1 MTVFRE
7 PESPASAASASPR
20 AQRKHLLP
28 RPVLDAVAG
37 AVSGGVARL
46 VVSPLD
52 VIKIRFQVPP
62 APCLAPSRRFVF
74 AARLAMTPLRDY
86 PNGRALISHAAAAL
100 TPPSSRSPQVQLE
113 PIHAPHAAAAATSAA
128 GRAAA
133 TAAAGAVRASRS
145 KYTGLLQ
152 AAREI
157 LREEGV
163 QGFWRGTVPGLLLVM
178 PYTAIQ
184 FVVIHRFK
192 SLMTGSHRTEDHKQ
206 LRPELSFVGG
216 SVAGMAATVGSYPFD
231 LLRTVLASQGEPKVY
246 AGMRAACMG
255 IVRERG
261 VRGLFAGLPPTMVE
275 IIPYAGLQFGLYDA
289 FKRHLAVRAAPHPPI
304 PPSPHPPHPPFGLY
318 DAFKRHLAQKCP
330 TLLSGG
336 REAPVAALRC
346 GGEAQRSRLL
356 TDLAL
361 IPAAPPAV
369 ASAVER
375 AARPAVSSGQLSA
388 WQQFMCGLAAGTLAK
403 VACHPLDVVKK
414 RFQVEGLR
422 RHPRYGARIQPRAYR
437 GMVDALRKI
446 VATEGVE
453 GLYKGVLP
461 SVIKA
466 APSAAITFF
475 VYELVA
481 KFLEEMSS
489 TDV

>member
-1 MTVFRE
+1 
-7 PESPASAASASPR
+7 
-20 AQRKHLLP
+20 
-28 RPVLDAVAG
+28 
-37 AVSGGVARL
+37 
-46 VVSPLD
+46 
-52 VIKIRFQVPP
+52 
-62 APCLAPSRRFVF
+62 
-74 AARLAMTPLRDY
+74 
-86 PNGRALISHAAAAL
+86 
-100 TPPSSRSPQVQLE
+100 VQLE

-289 FKRHLAVRAAPHPPI
+289 FKRHLAHYNWSRSKAHHDRPVSLAHSHLPSTAPSTAPLS
-304 PPSPHPPHPPFGLY
+304 PSPSPSPS
-318 DAFKRHLAQKCP
+318 
-330 TLLSGG
+330 LSP
-336 REAPVAALRC
+336 A
-346 GGEAQRSRLL
+346 
-356 TDLAL
+356 
-361 IPAAPPAV
+361 AAPPAV

-375 AARPAVSSGQLSA
+375 AARPPVSAGQLSA

-437 GMVDALRKI
+437 GMIDALRKI

>member
-289 FKRHLAVRAAPHPPI
+289 FKRHLAHYNWSRSKARHDRPVSLAHSHLPSTAPSTAPLSP
-304 PPSPHPPHPPFGLY
+304 PPSPSPSSSPS
-318 DAFKRHLAQKCP
+318 
-330 TLLSGG
+330 LSP
-336 REAPVAALRC
+336 A
-346 GGEAQRSRLL
+346 
-356 TDLAL
+356 
-361 IPAAPPAV
+361 AAPPAV

>member
-1 MTVFRE
+1 MGWKLLSARVRARGASLQAERSGLADGGPCTPTMLSQPSPCHASSHLPSSQPCSPTSLRASTFLLSLAQSPPR
-7 PESPASAASASPR
+7 PASPSPISLVSPTLPTR
-20 AQRKHLLP
+20 FPPFLSLP
-28 RPVLDAVAG
+28 R
-37 AVSGGVARL
+37 
-46 VVSPLD
+46 
-52 VIKIRFQVPP
+52 
-62 APCLAPSRRFVF
+62 
-74 AARLAMTPLRDY
+74 
-86 PNGRALISHAAAAL
+86 
-100 TPPSSRSPQVQLE
+100 E
-113 PIHAPHAAAAATSAA
+113 
-128 GRAAA
+128 
-133 TAAAGAVRASRS
+133 
-145 KYTGLLQ
+145 
-152 AAREI
+152 
-157 LREEGV
+157 

-289 FKRHLAVRAAPHPPI
+289 FKRHLAHYNWSRSKARHDRPVSLAHSHLPSTAPSTAPLSPPLS
-304 PPSPHPPHPPFGLY
+304 PSPSSSPS
-318 DAFKRHLAQKCP
+318 
-330 TLLSGG
+330 LSP
-336 REAPVAALRC
+336 A
-346 GGEAQRSRLL
+346 
-356 TDLAL
+356 
-361 IPAAPPAV
+361 AAPPAV

>member
-7 PESPASAASASPR
+7 PDSPASPPSTSTSPR

-52 VIKIRFQVPP
+52 VIKIRFQV
-62 APCLAPSRRFVF
+62 
-74 AARLAMTPLRDY
+74 
-86 PNGRALISHAAAAL
+86 
-100 TPPSSRSPQVQLE
+100 QLE

-133 TAAAGAVRASRS
+133 TVAAGAVRASRS

-206 LRPELSFVGG
+206 LRAELSFVGG

-289 FKRHLAVRAAPHPPI
+289 FKRQLAHYNWSRSKARHDRPVSLAHSHLPSTAPSTAPLSP
-304 PPSPHPPHPPFGLY
+304 PPSPSP
-318 DAFKRHLAQKCP
+318 A
-330 TLLSGG
+330 
-336 REAPVAALRC
+336 AAL
-346 GGEAQRSRLL
+346 
-356 TDLAL
+356 
-361 IPAAPPAV
+361 PAV

-375 AARPAVSSGQLSA
+375 AARPALSAGHLSA

-437 GMVDALRKI
+437 GMIDALRKI
-446 VATEGVE
+446 VAAEGVE

-461 SVIKA
+461 SVMKA

-489 TDV
+489 TEV

>member
-1 MTVFRE
+1 MSGRAHR
-7 PESPASAASASPR
+7 PMLSQPSPRHASSHLPSSQPSSPTSLRASALLLSLAQGPPRLGSTSPR
-20 AQRKHLLP
+20 VHLAQGPP
-28 RPVLDAVAG
+28 RPG
-37 AVSGGVARL
+37 ST
-46 VVSPLD
+46 SPRVHLAL
-52 VIKIRFQVPP
+52 PP
-62 APCLAPSRRFVF
+62 LPPS
-74 AARLAMTPLRDY
+74 P
-86 PNGRALISHAAAAL
+86 
-100 TPPSSRSPQVQLE
+100 TPPQPSQHVFPRPSLSPVPLS
-113 PIHAPHAAAAATSAA
+113 PP
-128 GRAAA
+128 G
-133 TAAAGAVRASRS
+133 
-145 KYTGLLQ
+145 
-152 AAREI
+152 
-157 LREEGV
+157 

-289 FKRHLAVRAAPHPPI
+289 FKRQLAHYNWSRSNARHDRPVSLAHSHLPSTAPSTTTLSQS
-304 PPSPHPPHPPFGLY
+304 PSP
-318 DAFKRHLAQKCP
+318 A
-330 TLLSGG
+330 T
-336 REAPVAALRC
+336 
-346 GGEAQRSRLL
+346 
-356 TDLAL
+356 
-361 IPAAPPAV
+361 APPAV

-375 AARPAVSSGQLSA
+375 PARPALSAGQLSA

-437 GMVDALRKI
+437 GMIDALRKI

-489 TDV
+489 TEVQ